1 MHRYS
6 LLSALLLGLGAQ
18 RAAAIEGDASGGS
31 IAASASI
38 QTPVGAQLPAA
49 DVDRTYDLCG
59 TGGSADPTLR
69 LADYQGSAV
78 VVVATF
84 YTGCSPGRL
93 IAPTFASFCA
103 AQKALHGDAVQ
114 CITSLK
120 GSSACTAWSRR
131 YYDLDG
137 DRTNDDADIPLTV
150 TDTDSA
156 LHYSLFDGNPQFAV
170 LDKDMTVRLTLVGTS
185 A

>member
-38 QTPVGAQLPAA
+38 QTPVGEQLPAA

-103 AQKALHGDAVQ
+103 AQKALDGQ
-114 CITSLK
+114 SLK
-120 GSSACTAWSRR
+120 
-131 YYDLDG
+131 LDQQG
-137 DRTNDDADIPLTV
+137 P
-150 TDTDSA
+150 A
-156 LHYSLFDGNPQFAV
+156 LPVRFNPILIRF
-170 LDKDMTVRLTLVGTS
+170 
-185 A
+185 